1 MKVFVFF
8 EPRVPKLDI
17 VCFAFFR
24 SFFFSCRWEFFCE
37 IWVIW
42 LFFYNKN
49 NSACQHFFFQ
59 WENVILKK
67 KKTTACCPPKMTQNE
82 SKTGSLYFLQEDF
95 KTLFWALICFSNKK
109 TTALVECNFWEVG
122 FHPVAGRLLQR
133 NSFGNIL
140 FTKRPLWWWVSVFFC
155 EFRNKLATRRNR

>member
-24 SFFFSCRWEFFCE
+24 QFFLFVLMGFFFCE
-37 IWVIW
+37 IW

-95 KTLFWALICFSNKK
+95 KTLFWAHICFSNKT
-109 TTALVECNFWEVG
+109 TTALVGCNFWQMW
-122 FHPVAGRLLQR
+122 FHLGAGRLLQR
-133 NSFGNIL
+133 KSFGNIL
-140 FTKRPLWWWVSVFFC
+140 LTKRPLWWWVRVFFLC
-155 EFRNKLATRRNR
+155 IQKQASYKTK